1 MQINVLFCSK
11 AVPIPESFYPCF
23 AKDTVG
29 PFLRNILLSK
39 GIVISMSHHTSAQ
52 ETRARLTA
60 SQRKKKTQ
68 NNTHCMAVNVELF
81 GSDILSSNHADRQ
94 T

>member
-1 MQINVLFCSK
+1 MQINVLFSSK

-60 SQRKKKTQ
+60 SQRKKPQ
-68 NNTHCMAVNVELF
+68 NNTHCMAANVELF
-81 GSDILSSNHADRQ
+81 GSDILSCNHADRQ